1 MAVEQA
7 GSGNEAN
14 FLVAFRSAVDIE
26 NFRLWL
32 AHFDSFSHAVIKR
45 LERLPVPRGRLIFVA
60 LWITLDYLTFTL
72 TSIRIN
78 RAHNSQSVE
87 AVSEKTK
94 TYTISEL
101 AREFGVTSRALR
113 LYEESGLLAPKREGT
128 RRIYAERDRVR
139 LRLVLRGK
147 RLGWSLA
154 EIRESFNLY
163 DSSMG
168 EQAQLNY
175 LLEKLD
181 ARRDILETQK
191 QDIELALKDLDQ
203 IGDNAQT
210 VLSKIQSD
218 QNKLKAG

>member
-1 MAVEQA
+1 M
-7 GSGNEAN
+7 
-14 FLVAFRSAVDIE
+14 
-26 NFRLWL
+26 
-32 AHFDSFSHAVIKR
+32 
-45 LERLPVPRGRLIFVA
+45 
-60 LWITLDYLTFTL
+60 
-72 TSIRIN
+72 
-78 RAHNSQSVE
+78 
-87 AVSEKTK
+87 SEKTK

-203 IGDNAQT
+203 IADNART
-210 VLSKIQSD
+210 VLSKIQSG
-218 QNKLKAG
+218 QNELKAG

>member
-1 MAVEQA
+1 M
-7 GSGNEAN
+7 
-14 FLVAFRSAVDIE
+14 
-26 NFRLWL
+26 
-32 AHFDSFSHAVIKR
+32 
-45 LERLPVPRGRLIFVA
+45 
-60 LWITLDYLTFTL
+60 
-72 TSIRIN
+72 
-78 RAHNSQSVE
+78 
-87 AVSEKTK
+87 SEKTK

-203 IGDNAQT
+203 IGDNART